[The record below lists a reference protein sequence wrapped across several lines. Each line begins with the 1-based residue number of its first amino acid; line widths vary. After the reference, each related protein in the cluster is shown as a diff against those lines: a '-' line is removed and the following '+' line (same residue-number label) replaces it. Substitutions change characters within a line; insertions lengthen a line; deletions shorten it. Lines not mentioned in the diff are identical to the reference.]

1 MFASTCV
8 APRLDI
14 CVFGPEGHTSL
25 ATHWAKECADFMQKI
40 KLNQADAAFAIPLFL
55 HEDGVPSFKDE
66 SYSFWSWSSL
76 SRHQSAYSRAF
87 VVGLPSSRVLPSTRA
102 TICDVLAWDLANL
115 AKGVRPTHDH
125 RGRVLTG
132 NRAKLAGKAICG
144 GYTAHFAWWKGDME
158 ARVSAHNLL
167 TRHYRHLV
175 EPNVHCFHQL
185 LLFFLSAGRLASLLR
200 L

>member
-1 MFASTCV
+1 M
-8 APRLDI
+8 
-14 CVFGPEGHTSL
+14 
-25 ATHWAKECADFMQKI
+25 ATYWAKECADFMQKI

-115 AKGVRPTHDH
+115 AKGVRPTHDR

-158 ARVSAHNLL
+158 ARVSAHNLM